1 MLSCLLRHYI
11 HLPTHPPYPNPTPT
25 QTPTPTPTQRF
36 GDWLRY
42 GSFVLISGGTA
53 PAAYFPLAWTMLFNL
68 ASLKERDAGQA
79 KRGEAAGERYLQETP
94 AVVPW
99 RLLF

>member
-1 MLSCLLRHYI
+1 V
-11 HLPTHPPYPNPTPT
+11 PP
-25 QTPTPTPTQRF
+25 RF

-42 GSFVLISGGTA
+42 GSFVAISGGNHW
-53 PAAYFPLAWTMLFNL
+53 AAFFPLAWTMFFNL
-68 ASLKERDAGQA
+68 TALKERDAKHQ
-79 KRGEAAGERYLQETP
+79 RGGTGADKYVAATP